1 MEVVRATQGMKQE
14 RDPFNADDGKGGL
27 SRNEDEERSAKAEA
41 WPRVVSD
48 VFNNV
53 PMNLLRSR
61 AKAIKCI
68 RNAISLQN
76 NKIP

>member
-1 MEVVRATQGMKQE
+1 MEVVQATQGMKQE
-14 RDPFNADDGKGGL
+14 RGPFNADAGKGGL

-41 WPRVVSD
+41 WLRVVSD

>member
-27 SRNEDEERSAKAEA
+27 SRNEDEERSARAEA
-41 WPRVVSD
+41 WPRV

-53 PMNLLRSR
+53 PMNLRRSR

-68 RNAISLQN
+68 RNAISL
-76 NKIP
+76 

>member
-1 MEVVRATQGMKQE
+1 MKIVRATQGMKQE
-14 RDPFNADDGKGGL
+14 RDAFNADDGEEGL
-27 SRNEDEERSAKAEA
+27 SRNEDEEKSAKAEA
-41 WPRVVSD
+41 WLRVVSD

-53 PMNLLRSR
+53 PMNLLPSR